1 MFSTLR
7 KLHSHVNEPNI
18 YIYGRNILLMIT
30 FFISQIPGGGMMTDK
45 IADMREDALKIF
57 SSAIAAVDPEN
68 AVNSFLLRNGDILK
82 AGGKTYD
89 LSMISR
95 IFVVGAGK
103 ASAPMAKAVETI
115 LGDRI
120 NKGIIVVKYGYGL
133 SLNRIDL
140 IEAGHPVPDENG
152 LAGARKIAG
161 LLVSCTENDLVIS
174 LISGGGSALLPLP
187 AQGISLADKKKV
199 TDGLLKCGADIH
211 ELNTVRKHLS
221 ISKGGGLAKTAYPA
235 TVINLMLSDVIG
247 DDMDV
252 IASGPFV
259 PDSSTYIDTINII
272 DKYGIRHEMPA
283 TVISRLSEGAEGSI
297 PETPKSGDPIF
308 ERVTNT
314 IIGSNILACK
324 AAREEAS
331 SAGYNSVILSS
342 MSEGD
347 TTEIA
352 RAHIAIARETLLLDN
367 PAKPPA
373 CIISGGETTI
383 IVKGSGMG
391 GRNQE
396 FALVA
401 AKEIS
406 GMDKNIVV
414 LSGGTDGT
422 DGPTDA
428 AGGVVDT
435 GTAARGNEKG
445 LNIDTYLD
453 SNDSY
458 NYLKQTGDLLITG
471 PTRTNVMDVRILLVD
486 N

>member
-1 MFSTLR
+1 
-7 KLHSHVNEPNI
+7 
-18 YIYGRNILLMIT
+18 
-30 FFISQIPGGGMMTDK
+30 MMADK
-45 IADMREDALKIF
+45 IAGMRKDAVKIF
-57 SSAIAAVDPEN
+57 RSAIAAVDPEN
-68 AVNSFLLRNGDILK
+68 AVGSFLSRNGDNLN

-89 LSMISR
+89 LNMFSR

-120 NKGIIVVKYGYGL
+120 NKGIIVVKYGHGL
-133 SLNRIDL
+133 PLNRIDL
-140 IEAGHPVPDENG
+140 IEAGHPVPDDNG
-152 LAGARKIAG
+152 LAGAKRIAG
-161 LLVSCTENDLVIS
+161 LLAACTEKDLVIS

-187 AQGISLADKKKV
+187 ARGISLEDKKRA

-221 ISKGGGLAKTAYPA
+221 VSKGGGLAKTAYPA

-259 PDSSTYIDTINII
+259 PDSSTYTDSINII
-272 DKYGIRHEMPA
+272 DKYGMRHKMPA
-283 TVISRLSEGAEGSI
+283 TVMSRLSEGAGGSI

-308 ERVTNT
+308 ERVMNKT
-314 IIGSNILACK
+314 IGSNILACR

-331 SAGYNSVILSS
+331 SAGYNSVIVSS

-347 TTEIA
+347 TTEVAKAHVATA
-352 RAHIAIARETLLLDN
+352 RDILLSGN

-373 CIISGGETTI
+373 CIISGGETTV
-383 IVKGSGMG
+383 IVKGSGTG

-396 FALVA
+396 FALAA
-401 AKEIS
+401 AKEIC

-428 AGGVVDT
+428 AGGIVDT
-435 GTAARGNEKG
+435 ETVARGKEKG
-445 LNIDTYLD
+445 LNIDMYLD